1 MKSLPVLK
9 LAVLAVCMSASP
21 AGAAVVWTSVQW
33 FSWTG
38 AVIPAASTGAVA
50 GQQVSV
56 TVTGTNA
63 ANTGP
68 GTTNFDILQNGTYS
82 MVTPNLGLGAPK
94 GGSTVTYTIDLSAL
108 SIPSSGLVV
117 GISNLDA
124 TNARG
129 SITVSAVN
137 DANQSV
143 NVNDWTTEGQFKQQ
157 AGLPSAQSLV
167 TRSTLGNAMLLG
179 TAQGPDNTSWGD
191 SRGIFFTGLAA
202 DLKTITLSHTY
213 SHSNPTI
220 SDSINLYVGI
230 VPEPSSALLILSGAS
245 IALRRRRAPV

>member
-1 MKSLPVLK
+1 MNVS
-9 LAVLAVCMSASP
+9 S

-38 AVIPAASTGAVA
+38 AVNPAASTGAVA

-56 TVTGTNA
+56 TVTGSNA
-63 ANTGP
+63 ANAGA

-94 GGSTVTYTIDLSAL
+94 GGTTVTYTIDLSAL
-108 SIPSSGLVV
+108 SIPSSGLVI

-124 TNARG
+124 TNGRG

-137 DANQSV
+137 DSNQSV
-143 NVNDWTTEGQFKQQ
+143 NVNGWTTEGQFKQQ

-220 SDSINLYVGI
+220 SDNINLYVGI
-230 VPEPSSALLILSGAS
+230 VPEPSAAWLILAGATV
-245 IALRRRRAPV
+245 ALRRRRAA